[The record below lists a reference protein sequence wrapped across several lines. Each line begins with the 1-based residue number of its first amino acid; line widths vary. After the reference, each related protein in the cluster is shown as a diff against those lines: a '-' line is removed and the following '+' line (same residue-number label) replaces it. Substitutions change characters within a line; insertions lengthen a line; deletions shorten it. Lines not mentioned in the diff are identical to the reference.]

1 VPEKIHTHPFYSTR
15 SVLQAIATVDTEL
28 AQSIKPFTRYIDQ
41 MLLKSMNEK
50 SKKDNI
56 PQIEEDVLQEEI
68 SELQSQLSHIKSSHT
83 STIQQED
90 MMDIDQEQ
98 QDVSWKLYEDW
109 TPCPIGTLPNGKVPN
124 LDMPSL
130 LST

>member
-1 VPEKIHTHPFYSTR
+1 MPEKIHTHPFYSTR

-109 TPCPIGTLPNGKVPN
+109 TPCPIGTLPSGKVPN